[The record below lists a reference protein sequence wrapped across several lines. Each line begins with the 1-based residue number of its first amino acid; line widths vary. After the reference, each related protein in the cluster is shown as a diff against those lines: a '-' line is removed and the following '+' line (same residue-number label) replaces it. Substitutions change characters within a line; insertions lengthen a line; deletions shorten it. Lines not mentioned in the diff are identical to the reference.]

1 MDKDA
6 LFALREKINAL
17 DVELLEL
24 LQKRAYISKQVGKAK
39 QGGSIFYPV
48 REKEIIAHLQKL
60 NNTLQAT
67 EETGEEKQKLPSE
80 SIVHIWTEIFSCSR
94 LLQKETSM
102 AFFWT
107 FWDFFPVCRRR
118 AYGKKYSSC
127 AMF

>member
-67 EETGEEKQKLPSE
+67 EE
-80 SIVHIWTEIFSCSR
+80 R
-94 LLQKETSM
+94 
-102 AFFWT
+102 T